1 MKQLL
6 LVALFSFF
14 AVSSLK
20 AQMGPAEK
28 KMTANICDC
37 ISNLDHG
44 KIQDAQSAEKAFQ
57 NCFTG
62 QANLILSLAEERNI
76 ELNDQ
81 QAMKVLGTDIAKNL
95 MRENCPGFMKLAIA
109 MANKEEADQPMSGV
123 TEGRLKRI
131 DTKDFNYFVIT
142 DDSNKERTF
151 IWLRQFS
158 GSDAFVNNASK
169 FVGKKVKINWQEIE
183 VYVPS
188 AKNYFNIREVTELQV
203 L

>member
-1 MKQLL
+1 
-6 LVALFSFF
+6 
-14 AVSSLK
+14 
-20 AQMGPAEK
+20 
-28 KMTANICDC
+28 MTANICDC
-37 ISNLDHG
+37 ITNLDHTQ
-44 KIQDAQSAEKAFQ
+44 IQNTQSAEKAFQ

-62 QANLILSLAEERNI
+62 QANLILSLAEERNV

-81 QAMKVLGTDIAKNL
+81 QAMKMLGTDIAKNL

-109 MANKEEADQPMSGV
+109 MANEQEANQPMNGV

-142 DDSNKERTF
+142 DDTNKERTF

-158 GSDAFVNNASK
+158 GSDAFVGNASK
-169 FVGKKVKINWQEIE
+169 FVGKKVRINWQEIE
-183 VYVPS
+183 VFVPS
-188 AKNYFNIREVTELQV
+188 AKNYFNIKEVTELQV